1 MSTKQPIISLSKA
14 AYPLFLGVDV
24 GGTNTKIGLVD
35 NVGNTFGFVSIETEE
50 PRGPADAMQRVVKA
64 SKKMLAS
71 IGLTLEQISRVG
83 LGTPGSQDIPK
94 GMLIAPPNHPHWHNF
109 PIVACLEKEIG
120 LPVSFANDAN
130 AAGWG
135 EFWIGTG
142 AKFSSMVLL
151 TLGTGVGGGII
162 IDNKLVVGHN
172 SFGGECGHLIIDP
185 SPDARLCAWG
195 GGRGHLEAYASAS
208 AVAMRAKEKI
218 ANGAKSLLSDP
229 TKEVTA
235 KAIFEAAN
243 LNDELAL
250 EIIDST
256 ADYLALGITTMVHMV
271 DPGLVVLG
279 GAMNFGG
286 SNSPIGRRFLAR
298 IQATFQERTFEYVFN
313 GTTIDFASLGGDAGY
328 LGAAGIAQ
336 ADFHLR
342 RKQNA

>member
-1 MSTKQPIISLSKA
+1 MSTKQTIFSLSEA
-14 AYPLFLGVDV
+14 TYPLFLGVDV

-35 NVGNTFGFVSIETEE
+35 NVGNTLGFVSIVTEE
-50 PRGPADAMQRVVKA
+50 PRGPADAMQRVVEA

-71 IGLTLEQISRVG
+71 IGLTLEHISRVG

-135 EFWIGTG
+135 EFWVGTG

-218 ANGAKSLLSDP
+218 ANGSKSLLADP

-286 SNSPIGRRFLAR
+286 STSPIGRRFLAR
-298 IQATFQERTFEYVFN
+298 IQKTFQARTFEYVFN
-313 GTTIDFASLGGDAGY
+313 GTSIDFASLGGDAGY

-336 ADFHLR
+336 ADFHTR
-342 RKQNA
+342 AK